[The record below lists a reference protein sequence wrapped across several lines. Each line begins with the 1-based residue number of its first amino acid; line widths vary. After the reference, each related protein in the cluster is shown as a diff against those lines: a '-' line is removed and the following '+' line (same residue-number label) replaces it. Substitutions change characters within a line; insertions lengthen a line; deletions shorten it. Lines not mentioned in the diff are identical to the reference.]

1 MKKINRINISDKT
14 SKVRWHVKLLFI
26 FLFCVLIITLAA
38 LIKFYYDVNKYDN
51 QAYLDSNI
59 ITDFSNNKNNYKIIR
74 TDDGMLGVT
83 DNENRSV
90 IEPQWNNIY
99 FLNSN
104 RFAVQKKINGVLKMG
119 IIDSDEN
126 YITPFIYKKFISI
139 GKYYLIGY
147 FENENGFSLF
157 DTSGNLI
164 SNKKWLEYK
173 YDKQNNKL
181 ILSNDYENYVY
192 LNYDE
197 KIICT
202 EINFENNI
210 DSKSELNVK
219 LSINNIELIEQINS
233 DDLGDIFKIICIYFD
248 ALTSKNMY
256 KINQITNDQ
265 YYPSLSS
272 NSLFDKCQIK
282 NISEVSIEQSAT
294 EEFTYVL
301 STVIIYDYMGHEK
314 NIKNLKS
321 LLSLIIVKDNDSF
334 ILKSINKEEI

>member
-1 MKKINRINISDKT
+1 MKKINKINISDKN
-14 SKVRWHVKLLFI
+14 SKARWHVKLLFI

-74 TDDGMLGVT
+74 NDDGMLGVT

-90 IEPQWNNIY
+90 IEPHWNNIY

-104 RFAVQKKINGVLKMG
+104 RFAVQKKISGVLKMG

-126 YITPFIYKKFISI
+126 YITPFIYKKFMSV
-139 GKYYLIGY
+139 GNDYLIGY
-147 FENENGFSLF
+147 FEDENGFSLF

-173 YDKQNNKL
+173 YDKENNKL
-181 ILSNDYENYVY
+181 ILSNEYENYVY
-192 LNYDE
+192 LNQDE
-197 KIICT
+197 KITCT
-202 EINFENNI
+202 EIDFEYNI
-210 DSKSELNVK
+210 DSKPELNVK
-219 LSINNIELIEQINS
+219 LNINNVELIEQINS
-233 DDLGDIFKIICIYFD
+233 DELFNIFKVICIYFD
-248 ALTSKNMY
+248 ALISNNMN

-265 YYPSLSS
+265 FYSSLSS
-272 NSLFDKCQIK
+272 NNLFDKCEIK
-282 NISEVSIEQSAT
+282 GISDVSLEQSVT
-294 EEFTYVL
+294 EESTYIL
-301 STVIIYDYMGHEK
+301 STVIIYDYMGHER

-321 LLSLIIVKDNDSF
+321 LLSLIIIKDNNSI

>member
-1 MKKINRINISDKT
+1 MKKINKINISDKN
-14 SKVRWHVKLLFI
+14 SKARWRVKLLFI
-26 FLFCVLIITLAA
+26 FLFCILIITLSA

-74 TDDGMLGVT
+74 NDDGMLGVT
-83 DNENRSV
+83 NKQNRSV

-104 RFAVQKKINGVLKMG
+104 RFAVQKNINGVLKMG

-126 YITPFIYKKFISI
+126 YITPFIYKKFMCI
-139 GKYYLIGY
+139 GNDYLIGY

-164 SNKKWLEYK
+164 SNKKWLKYK

-181 ILSNDYENYVY
+181 ILSNDYENYVF
-192 LNYDE
+192 LSHDE

-202 EINFENNI
+202 EIIFENNI
-210 DSKSELNVK
+210 NSKPELNVK
-219 LSINNIELIEQINS
+219 LNINNIELIEQINS
-233 DDLGDIFKIICIYFD
+233 NDLSDIFKVICIYFD
-248 ALTSKNMY
+248 ALTSNDMHDLSK
-256 KINQITNDQ
+256 ITNEQ
-265 YYPSLSS
+265 YYQSLSS
-272 NSLFDKCQIK
+272 NNLFDKCLIK

-294 EEFTYVL
+294 EEFTYIL

-321 LLSLIIVKDNDSF
+321 LLSLMIIKDNDSM